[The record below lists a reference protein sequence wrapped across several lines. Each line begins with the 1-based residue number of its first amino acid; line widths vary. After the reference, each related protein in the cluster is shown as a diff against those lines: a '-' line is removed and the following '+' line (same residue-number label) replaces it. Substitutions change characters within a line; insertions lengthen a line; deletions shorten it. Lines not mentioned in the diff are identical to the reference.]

1 MESKTIQQARGRI
14 SFLRT
19 VKGKDELESALLA
32 KGYISDEVIERNR
45 ELYDQCMEEA
55 DGETPLTQL
64 ELMTFGTWYYLHP
77 EKVAGKVVP
86 QTSFQMPI
94 KVVGNTHDFIEVFGL
109 REKWKKENRFNYN
122 NFCSIL
128 ENMVNARKAWKW
140 LFYYF
145 AFKISCNVSRKFLS
159 NIDKYE
165 GKPST
170 QLFSD
175 KYILSYIKNP
185 EKTIGKSII
194 GKYSD
199 FLRIPKSCTK
209 DGIHDILCSLDFY
222 KKHCLPLLDSEMFLN
237 YCLIKI
243 RQIIEVYL
251 RRRLFCIVRQTIS
264 DDEEREIALEYKYFD

>member
-94 KVVGNTHDFIEVFGL
+94 KVVGTTKDFNEVFGL
-109 REKWKKENRFNYN
+109 KEE
-122 NFCSIL
+122 SE
-128 ENMVNARKAWKW
+128 EN
-140 LFYYF
+140 L
-145 AFKISCNVSRKFLS
+145 
-159 NIDKYE
+159 
-165 GKPST
+165 
-170 QLFSD
+170 
-175 KYILSYIKNP
+175 
-185 EKTIGKSII
+185 
-194 GKYSD
+194 
-199 FLRIPKSCTK
+199 IPKLIKLLNKQISK
-209 DGIHDILCSLDFY
+209 Y
-222 KKHCLPLLDSEMFLN
+222 KKLTMPEGGPLYDYEDLYE
-237 YCLIKI
+237 Y
-243 RQIIEVYL
+243 E
-251 RRRLFCIVRQTIS
+251 
-264 DDEEREIALEYKYFD
+264 DECDAFDPNLVFKSKEEYETYKRDHK